1 MPLTPESNP
10 SCDVHSWR
18 QGDCVVGEQDFV
30 YRIMTAQPL
39 CQESRRAVEE
49 DPSAEFVVHPVDGLM
64 VVSQSCDIVRPSET
78 RPFVEVA
85 PLIKLAEED
94 FREVLIGARPRY
106 VTVPGLH
113 TARLAADLD
122 RVQTVEKTLLCS
134 WPRLQGCHIDSDR
147 RLLGKQL
154 ARKRFRAALPD
165 EFTPWF
171 KPLRNRFSRL
181 AGSTSADAVVFKELS
196 EIRIQASPSW
206 DAPRVDIFI
215 WFVLKDE
222 APVLDRSTI
231 LEGWLAK
238 VPAKDAF
245 VSCQG
250 RIVRYEDMTALE
262 YIDSDPLD
270 LDHMSPDED
279 TEAPEQ
285 ASS

>member
-30 YRIMTAQPL
+30 YRIMAAQPL
-39 CQESRRAVEE
+39 CQESRQAVEV

-64 VVSQSCDIVRPSET
+64 VVSQSCDIVRPPET
-78 RPFVEVA
+78 RPFAEVA
-85 PLIKLAEED
+85 PLVKLIEED
-94 FREVLIGARPRY
+94 FREVLLGARPRY

-113 TARLAADLD
+113 AARLAADLD
-122 RVQTVEKTLLCS
+122 RIQTVEKTLLS
-134 WPRLQGCHIDSDR
+134 AWSRLQGCHTDSDR

-165 EFTPWF
+165 KFTPWF

-181 AGSTSADAVVFKELS
+181 AGSSSTDAIVFQELS

-206 DAPRVDIFI
+206 DAPRVEIFI

-222 APVLDRSTI
+222 APIRDRSAI

-238 VPAKDAF
+238 IPAKDSF

-250 RIVRYEDMTALE
+250 RVIRYEDMTALE
-262 YIDSDPLD
+262 YIESDPLD
-270 LDHMSPDED
+270 LDHMSPDQGDE
-279 TEAPEQ
+279 TPE
-285 ASS
+285 

>member
-1 MPLTPESNP
+1 MPLAPESNP
-10 SCDVHSWR
+10 SCDVRSWR
-18 QGDCVVGEQDFV
+18 QGDCVIGEQDFV
-30 YRIMTAQPL
+30 YRIMSATPL
-39 CQESRRAVEE
+39 CQASQQAVGL

-64 VVSQSCDIVRPSET
+64 VVSQSCDIARPPEA
-78 RPFVEVA
+78 RPFAEVA
-85 PLIKLAEED
+85 PLVKLAEED
-94 FREVLIGARPRY
+94 FREVLLGARPRY

-113 TARLAADLD
+113 MSRLAADLD
-122 RVQTVEKTLLCS
+122 RIQTVEKTLLS
-134 WPRLQGCHIDSDR
+134 AWPRHQGCHTDSDR

-165 EFTPWF
+165 EFAPWF

-181 AGSTSADAVVFKELS
+181 TGSSSADAIVFQELS

-206 DAPRVDIFI
+206 DAARVDIFI

-222 APVLDRSTI
+222 APVRDRSAI

-238 VPAKDAF
+238 IPPKDAF

-250 RIVRYEDMTALE
+250 RVVRYEDMTALE

-270 LDHMSPDED
+270 LDHMSPEQSDEATD
-279 TEAPEQ
+279 
-285 ASS
+285 